1 MFLKVGV
8 ISFSVALVFAAV
20 VAVMVA
26 TRGDGAEKTVAAEPV
41 ASAPVAVSA
50 SAEEPEPTIRSRPAK
65 KEKPPPPEASPKA
78 ALDTSPKPEPKVT
91 PKAPVPAE
99 PEPEATPE
107 APAPAEPLPVARDWP
122 APKDEEVAEAE
133 GPRRYKLPPEAVMG
147 LTIKDMNLYNAPVF
161 DSNSQEALDSGVVH
175 VPETSFPW
183 SRGEQ
188 RNVYLAGHR
197 LGYAGTGSR
206 LIFYNLDALVRGDE
220 VMLKDRDGKAYRYR
234 VIETFVADPEDSW
247 VMGEVRD
254 RDLLT
259 LQTCTGPGYSERL
272 IVRAERV

>member
-1 MFLKVGV
+1 
-8 ISFSVALVFAAV
+8 
-20 VAVMVA
+20 
-26 TRGDGAEKTVAAEPV
+26 
-41 ASAPVAVSA
+41 
-50 SAEEPEPTIRSRPAK
+50 
-65 KEKPPPPEASPKA
+65 
-78 ALDTSPKPEPKVT
+78 
-91 PKAPVPAE
+91 
-99 PEPEATPE
+99 
-107 APAPAEPLPVARDWP
+107 
-122 APKDEEVAEAE
+122 
-133 GPRRYKLPPEAVMG
+133 MG

-206 LIFYNLDALVRGDE
+206 LIFYKLDELVRGDE

-259 LQTCTGPGYSERL
+259 LQTCTPIPTFEKRL
-272 IVRAERV
+272 IIRAERV